1 MAVHMDETTA
11 EPPGNQRH
19 PCSNPPGGRWCGGL
33 VHVHKS
39 SEHERPQ
46 RPENYGD
53 RPVDLRNCSSYER
66 HDRPTGPRKRPA
78 RPAGGPPPRRSLLR
92 ERLGCPTSPH
102 GRVSRPAGGQAHRK
116 PAAHNAPEPERTA
129 LSSSGSARTHPSRT
143 QRPRRDGP
151 VHRDRNGDPPQ
162 REAASSNG
170 SARTDRSSTQRR
182 RPRPPEPSD
191 ARRNERP
198 PRPLDP
204 QERTARPPGAAA
216 PYQTSAW
223 RWS

>member
-33 VHVHKS
+33 VHVHKA

-66 HDRPTGPRKRPA
+66 HDRPIDPHPRPA
-78 RPAGGPPPRRSLLR
+78 RPAGGP
-92 ERLGCPTSPH
+92 
-102 GRVSRPAGGQAHRK
+102 AHRTHPERTTRLPDK
-116 PAAHNAPEPERTA
+116 STRTQSSGRRASTSETPAAHNAPEPERTA
-129 LSSSGSARTHPSRT
+129 LSSSGSARTHPSPT